1 MTTPRP
7 LYHRFAWAFD
17 VVVPDASAG
26 RVRRLAALL
35 RTHGVRPPARI
46 LDAGCGTG
54 NYARALARR
63 GFRVVAVDRSPRL
76 LAAARTGRAPASARP
91 TFRRADLLTYRP
103 ALPFAAALCRGVL
116 NDVLAGRARDAVCAT
131 LARALAPGGVLL
143 LDVRDWARTAARKR
157 AAPVTERTAHTRRG
171 RLAFRSDTRLDPAR
185 RRLVLREEI
194 RLASARGETVGDRAA
209 ATAPPRRLRARA
221 LRSRGARRAPRRPPR
236 RDRHALSARGAVGAG
251 RYPVRPV
258 FRVSHRTRLGI
269 GAP

>member
-76 LAAARTGRAPASARP
+76 LAAARTGQAPASARP

-194 RLASARGETVGDRAA
+194 RLASARGETVARNRFVMGCWT
-209 ATAPPRRLRARA
+209 ATELRRRLRRAGFARVRFVPA
-221 LRSRGARRAPRRPPR
+221 ARVGLPD
-236 RDRHALSARGAVGAG
+236 DRLVAIA
-251 RYPVRPV
+251 
-258 FRVSHRTRLGI
+258 TR
-269 GAP
+269 